1 MRISWNFSVTL
12 FSINCILMRNLH
24 LGGLSIALALLAAAC
39 APKQK
44 QTGSPDPAFANYVK
58 AYTGGVVSDGTAIRV
73 ELATPVPMDKQ
84 TDGLFSFK
92 PALKGSERWLSPTVV
107 EFVPEEWK
115 SGTVYEG
122 SFRVDKVLPV
132 VESQCKVFPF
142 RIQAAPRTAALSI
155 DGITIRDG
163 ARVQG
168 TITLSVPAPQED
180 ITVTVDPSAAVTLL
194 GDGTRYHFE
203 TAAIERSTSDTPV
216 TVTVKVKDFDK
227 EVSRKTYIPASGGFK
242 VIDARVIRGEN
253 PCVEVRFSEPL
264 AATASREGLIELSGV
279 TRQNIDIQD
288 NCARVYFDANPQDDL
303 TLNVHQGVQSTGG
316 LALAEGFRM
325 DLPSTDPA
333 PAVTIPIEGSI
344 LPDDSKLVLPFRAVN
359 LSAVDLRVIKIYE
372 DNVLL
377 FLQENSLDG
386 HSELRRVGRVV
397 YSRQI
402 PLTDDGLRD
411 PHTWNEY
418 NVDLSG
424 MFRQEPGAIYR
435 ITLSFRQE
443 YSLYGGKKAPSM
455 LPVQSGKPTPE
466 QEAEWDVQNSY
477 WWDNY
482 MDWEQY
488 EWEDRDNPEKPSYY
502 MDDDRFPSINLLASN
517 LGLLAQY
524 ADGNTLW
531 VAATDLNNAKP
542 EAGVDLEVYDFQLQ
556 RIGRN
561 RTDGQGLAEVDLTRK
576 PFILLAR
583 KGGATGY
590 LRLADGYE
598 KSLSRFDVGGQTVS
612 KGLKGFI
619 YGERGV
625 WRPGDTLHV
634 AMILADKAGRL
645 PEGHPATLE
654 LYTPEGQ
661 FYTRMV
667 STGQDGFYTFPVATS
682 SEDPTGWWNAY
693 VKVGGS
699 AFHKSLHIETI
710 KPNRLKVN
718 LELPGEILQGGSRN
732 TARIASSWLTGVPA
746 SGLKASATMTLSKGP
761 ATFKGFD
768 GYTFRNPASE
778 FESSEFSLF
787 ETTLD
792 GDGNAETAF
801 NLPAAQDAPGM
812 LQAFIVTSVLESGGD
827 ESFTTQTV
835 PYSPFPAYVGVK
847 FPTDGDLETDKD
859 NTVRVAVV
867 NAAGERL
874 SGRQLEYRVFKTDWS
889 WWWDNN
895 PYEVAG
901 YVNGRRAKPVAS
913 GILTS
918 GSQDVTF
925 NLRAAEA
932 DWGRYLVV
940 VRDVEGGHMAG
951 KAVVI
956 DWPAYRG
963 RSGRED
969 PNALTMLTFA
979 ADKDSYR
986 AGDKAKV
993 YIPAAR
999 GGQALVSL
1007 ENAAGVLS
1015 REWVST
1021 DSAKDTPYTFTVT
1034 PEMAPNFYV
1043 HITLV
1048 QPYENTEDGQPLRL
1062 YGVKRILVENPA
1074 SHLEPVIKVADTVAP
1089 EKTFTIQV
1097 NEKSGKPMTYT
1108 LAVVDEGLLDLTA
1121 FKTPSPWDAMYRTEA
1136 LGVRT
1141 WDLYDEVIGA
1151 FAGRF
1156 SPMLSIGGDQEN
1168 IRAARKD
1175 NRFNPVVKF
1184 LGPFTLQKGT
1194 GKHEVKLPMYVG
1206 SLRVMVVA
1214 GHEGAY
1220 GNAATTVT
1228 VKSPLMILASLPR
1241 QVAAGEKVTL
1251 PVNVFA
1257 LDDQVKDVKVTVK
1270 AEGALQADGAT
1281 TETTHFDKA
1290 GDNVVRFA
1298 LNTAG
1303 EGAAKVTVTA
1313 EGGSRKTS
1321 ETIDIQVVNPNPE
1334 TVTIRQERLEPGKT
1348 VSFDA
1353 GAGSTLELA
1362 GFPAVDAAGLYR
1374 TMKNYP
1380 YNCTEQLSARG
1391 LTMLHLLPQLSEADS
1406 QEARELIPTL
1416 IHQLY
1421 ARQRNDGGF
1430 SYWNGG
1436 NTSDTWASSMA
1447 GQFLAEA
1454 AAAGFEVQKD
1464 VLGNWK
1470 RFQNN
1475 LSQAYRFAGNAVFSQ
1490 LDECYRLYTLAVAGE
1505 PANAAMNRLKETGK
1519 LEGRAEW
1526 MLAAAYAVSGK
1537 VKTAQEIVDKGAATT
1552 GEYGGSDFTFGSSLR
1567 DKTVLLQVLAL
1578 TDNLS
1583 QALPTALEVAEEIN
1597 KGWYST
1603 QEAAFAAVAMDRLFA
1618 KVGTQAV
1625 KATVGDQEV
1634 VSAKSVYSQPVSGRI
1649 TVKNTSDGLLYVTLT
1664 TVGRAPV
1671 GVTVPAEAHGLQVSV
1686 TYKDA
1691 SGKELRPTTIPQG
1704 TEFSA
1709 VVKVTNPTQ
1718 ADYRSLVLS
1727 ERIAS
1732 GWEILNDRLRMGDAS
1747 AGASDHR
1754 DIRDDRC
1761 DWFFDLG
1768 RGASKTFT
1776 LKLRAAYEGSYILP
1790 AITCSA
1796 MYNPH
1801 VAANTESRTTAV
1813 TR

>member
-1 MRISWNFSVTL
+1 MWAI
-12 FSINCILMRNLH
+12 
-24 LGGLSIALALLAAAC
+24 LALSAALLAAC
-39 APKQK
+39 APKGAE
-44 QTGSPDPAFANYVK
+44 TLDPAFANYVK

-73 ELATPVPMDKQ
+73 ELATPVPMDRQ

-92 PALKGSERWLSPTVV
+92 PALQGSERWLSPTVV
-107 EFVPEEWK
+107 EFVPDGWK

-122 SFRVDKVLPV
+122 SFQVGKVLPV
-132 VESQCKVFPF
+132 QESQCKVFPF
-142 RIQAAPRTAALSI
+142 RIQVAPHAAALSL

-163 ARVQG
+163 ARLQG
-168 TITLSVPAPQED
+168 AITLSVPVAKED
-180 ITVTVDPSAAVTLL
+180 ITLTVDPSAPVTLS
-194 GDGTRYHFE
+194 GEGTQYHFE
-203 TAAIERSTSDTPV
+203 AGPFDRSTADTPV
-216 TVTVKVKDFDK
+216 KVTLKVKDFDQ
-227 EVSRKTYIPASGGFK
+227 EVSRKTYIPAAGGFK
-242 VIDARVIRGEN
+242 VIDTRVVRGEN
-253 PCVEVRFSEPL
+253 PHVEVRFSEPL
-264 AATASREGLIELSGV
+264 AATASREGLIELDGV
-279 TRQNIDIQD
+279 VRQTIDIQD
-288 NCARVYFDANPQDDL
+288 NVARVYFEADPREDL
-303 TLNVHQGVQSTGG
+303 ALRVHQGVRSADGQ
-316 LALAEGFRM
+316 ALAEGFRM

-333 PAVTIPIEGSI
+333 PAVTIPIDGTI

-377 FLQENSLDG
+377 FLQENSLAG
-386 HSELRRVGRVV
+386 TSELRRVGRVV

-402 PLTDDGLRD
+402 PLTDDGVRD
-411 PHTWNEY
+411 PHAWNDY
-418 NVDLSG
+418 SVDLSG
-424 MFRQEPGAIYR
+424 LFRQEPGAIYR

-466 QEAEWDVQNSY
+466 EEAVWDVQNTY

-488 EWEDRDNPEKPSYY
+488 DWEDRDNPETPSYY
-502 MDDDRFPSINLLASN
+502 MDDDRFPSINPLSSN

-531 VAATDLNNAKP
+531 AAATDLGDAKP
-542 EAGVDLEVYDFQLQ
+542 ASGVDLEVYDFQLQ
-556 RIGRN
+556 RIGKG
-561 RTDGQGLAEVDLTRK
+561 RTDGKGLAQIDLPRK
-576 PFILLAR
+576 PFILLGR
-583 KGGATGY
+583 KGKTTGY

-598 KSLSRFDVGGQTVS
+598 KSMSRFDVGGQTVS

-634 AMILADKAGRL
+634 TMILADKAERL
-645 PEGHPATLE
+645 PEGHPASLE

-667 STGQDGFYTFPVATS
+667 STGQDGFYTFPIVTS
-682 SEDPTGWWNAY
+682 ADDPTGWWNAY

-699 AFHKSLHIETI
+699 AFHKSLHIATV

-718 LELPGEILQGGSRN
+718 LELPGDILQGGARN
-732 TARIASSWLTGVPA
+732 TARVSSSWLTGVPA
-746 SGLKASATMTLSKGP
+746 SGLRASATMTLSKGP
-761 ATFKGFD
+761 ATFKGFE
-768 GYTFRNPASE
+768 GYTFRNPASS
-778 FESSEFSLF
+778 FENSEYSLF

-792 GDGNAETAF
+792 SDGVAEAAF
-801 NLPAAQDAPGM
+801 TLPAAQDAPGL

-847 FPTDGDLETDKD
+847 LPAGELETDKD
-859 NTVRVAVV
+859 NTVQVAVV
-867 NAAGERL
+867 DAQGARL
-874 SGRQLEYRVFKTDWS
+874 SGRELEYRVFKTEWS
-889 WWWDNN
+889 WWWDND
-895 PYEVAG
+895 PDQLAG
-901 YVNGRRAKPVAS
+901 YVNGRNAKPVAS
-913 GILTS
+913 GKLTS

-940 VRDVEGGHMAG
+940 VRDVAGGHIAG
-951 KAVVI
+951 QTVVI
-956 DWPAYRG
+956 DWPAYKG

-969 PNALTMLTFA
+969 PSALSMLTFA

-986 AGDKAKV
+986 AGEKAKV
-993 YIPAAR
+993 YIPAAQ

-1007 ENAAGVLS
+1007 ENAAGVLA

-1021 DSAKDTPYTFTVT
+1021 DASKDTPYTFTVT

-1048 QPYENTEDGQPLRL
+1048 RPYEASEGGQPLRL
-1062 YGVKRILVENPA
+1062 YGVKRLLVENPD
-1074 SHLEPVIKVADTVAP
+1074 SHLEPVVKVSDTVAP
-1089 EKTFTIQV
+1089 EEAFTVQV
-1097 NEKSGKPMTYT
+1097 SEKSGKPMTYT

-1121 FKTPSPWDAMYRTEA
+1121 FKTPSPWDAMYQTEA
-1136 LGVRT
+1136 LGVKT

-1151 FAGRF
+1151 YAGRF

-1175 NRFNPVVKF
+1175 NRFNPVVQF
-1184 LGPFTLQKGT
+1184 LGPFTLAKGT
-1194 GKHEVKLPMYVG
+1194 GKHDIKLPMYVG

-1214 GHEGAY
+1214 GHDGAY
-1220 GNAATTVT
+1220 GNAAKTVT
-1228 VKSPLMILASLPR
+1228 VKSPLMVLATLPR
-1241 QVAAGEKVTL
+1241 QIAAGENVVL

-1257 LDDQVKDVKVTVK
+1257 LDDKVKDVKVTVK

-1298 LNTAG
+1298 LKTAG
-1303 EGAAKVTVTA
+1303 EGGAKVTVTA

-1334 TVTIRQERLEPGKT
+1334 TVTIRQAKLAAGES

-1353 GAGSTLELA
+1353 DGSSTLSLA
-1362 GFPAVDAAGLYR
+1362 GFPAVDAAGLFR

-1380 YNCTEQLSARG
+1380 YNCTEQISARG

-1406 QEARELIPTL
+1406 EEARELIPGL

-1421 ARQRNDGGF
+1421 ARQRSDGGF
-1430 SYWNGG
+1430 SYWSGG
-1436 NTSDTWASSMA
+1436 NNSDTWASSMA

-1464 VLGNWK
+1464 VIGNWK
-1470 RFQNN
+1470 RFQTN
-1475 LSQAYRFAGNAVFSQ
+1475 LSQAYRLAGTAVFSQ
-1490 LDECYRLYTLAVAGE
+1490 LDECYRLYSLAVAGA
-1505 PANAAMNRLKETGK
+1505 PANAAMNRLKESGK

-1537 VKTAQEIVDKGAATT
+1537 VKTAQELVAKGSAST
-1552 GEYGGSDFTFGSSLR
+1552 GEYGFADFTYGSSLR
-1567 DKTVLLQVLAL
+1567 DKAVVLQVLAL
-1578 TDNLS
+1578 SDDLA
-1583 QALPTALEVAEEIN
+1583 QALPAALEVAEYIN
-1597 KGWYST
+1597 KGYYST
-1603 QEAAFAAVAMDRLFA
+1603 QEAAFAAMAMDRLFA
-1618 KVGTQAV
+1618 KVGAQAV
-1625 KATVGDQEV
+1625 KAQVGGQDV
-1634 VSAKSVYSQPVSGRI
+1634 VSAKSVYAQPVSGRV
-1649 TVKNTSDGLLYVTLT
+1649 TAKNTGDGTLYVTLT
-1664 TVGRAPV
+1664 SVSRAPA

-1686 TYKDA
+1686 VYQDA
-1691 SGKELRPTTIPQG
+1691 SGKALKATSIPQG
-1704 TEFSA
+1704 TEFKA
-1709 VVKVTNPTQ
+1709 IVKVTNPTA

-1727 ERIAS
+1727 ERVPS

-1747 AGASDHR
+1747 EGAADYR

-1761 DWFFDLG
+1761 DWFFDLPH
-1768 RGASKTFT
+1768 GAAKTFT
-1776 LKLRAAYEGSYILP
+1776 LKLRAAYEGSYTLP

-1796 MYNPH
+1796 MYNPQ
-1801 VAANTESRTTAV
+1801 VSANTESKTTAV

>member
-1 MRISWNFSVTL
+1 MRRIRLW
-12 FSINCILMRNLH
+12 
-24 LGGLSIALALLAAAC
+24 ALLALSAAFVAAC
-39 APKQK
+39 APKGAE
-44 QTGSPDPAFANYVK
+44 TLDPAFANYVK

-107 EFVPEEWK
+107 EFVPDEWK

-122 SFRVDKVLPV
+122 AFQVGKVLPV
-132 VESQCKVFPF
+132 AESQCQVFPF
-142 RIQAAPRTAALSI
+142 RIQAAPRTAALSV

-163 ARVQG
+163 ARLQG
-168 TITLSVPAPQED
+168 TVTLSVPAAKED
-180 ITVTVDPSAAVTLL
+180 ITLTVDPSAPVTLA
-194 GDGTRYHFE
+194 GEGTQYHFE
-203 TAAIERSTSDTPV
+203 AGPIERSTADTPV

-227 EVSRKTYIPASGGFK
+227 EVSRKTYIPAAGGFK
-242 VIDARVIRGEN
+242 VIDTRVLRGEN

-264 AATASREGLIELSGV
+264 SPTASREGLIELSGV
-279 TRQNIDIQD
+279 LRQTIDIQD
-288 NCARVYFDANPQDDL
+288 NIARVYFDANPQDDL
-303 TLNVHQGVQSTGG
+303 ALTVHQGVRSTDGKT
-316 LALAEGFRM
+316 LAEGFRM

-333 PAVTIPIEGSI
+333 PAVTIPIDGTI

-377 FLQENSLDG
+377 FLQENSLAG
-386 HSELRRVGRVV
+386 YSELRRVGRVV

-402 PLTDDGLRD
+402 PLTADNTRD
-411 PHTWNEY
+411 PHAWNDY
-418 NVDLSG
+418 SVDLSG
-424 MFRQEPGAIYR
+424 LFKQEPGAIYR

-466 QEAEWDVQNSY
+466 EEAVWDVQNSY

-502 MDDDRFPSINLLASN
+502 MIDDRIPSINLLSSN
-517 LGLLAQY
+517 LGLLAQH

-531 VAATDLNNAKP
+531 VAATDLSDAQP
-542 EAGVDLEVYDFQLQ
+542 ESGVDLEVYDYQLQ
-556 RIGRN
+556 RIGKG
-561 RTDGQGLAEVDLTRK
+561 RTDGKGLAQVDLPRK
-576 PFILLAR
+576 PFILLGR
-583 KGGATGY
+583 KGKDTGY

-598 KSLSRFDVGGQTVS
+598 KSMSRFDVGGQTLS

-634 AMILADKAGRL
+634 TMILADKAERL

-667 STGQDGFYTFPVATS
+667 STGQDGFYTFPIATS

-699 AFHKSLHIETI
+699 AFHKSLHIETV

-718 LELPGEILQGGSRN
+718 LELPGEILQGGARN
-732 TARIASSWLTGVPA
+732 TARVTSSWLTGVPA
-746 SGLKASATMTLSKGP
+746 SGLKASATMTLSKAP

-768 GYTFRNPASE
+768 GYTFRNPASS
-778 FESSEFSLF
+778 FENSEYSLF
-787 ETTLD
+787 DTTLD
-792 GDGNAETAF
+792 GNGYSEVAF
-801 NLPAAQDAPGM
+801 NLPAAQDAPGL

-847 FPTDGDLETDKD
+847 LPAGDLETDKD
-859 NTVRVAVV
+859 NTVQVAVV
-867 NAAGERL
+867 DATGARLAGRE
-874 SGRQLEYRVFKTDWS
+874 LEYRVFKTEWS

-895 PYEVAG
+895 PSELAG
-901 YVNGRRAKPVAS
+901 YVNGRNAKPVAS
-913 GILTS
+913 GKLTS

-940 VRDVEGGHMAG
+940 VRDVAGGHIAG
-951 KAVVI
+951 QTVVI
-956 DWPAYRG
+956 DWPAYKG

-969 PNALTMLTFA
+969 PSALSMLTFA

-993 YIPAAR
+993 YIPAAQ

-1007 ENAAGVLS
+1007 ENAAGVIA
-1015 REWVST
+1015 REWVAT
-1021 DSAKDTPYTFTVT
+1021 DASKDTPYTFTVT

-1048 QPYENTEDGQPLRL
+1048 RPYEASEGGQPLRL
-1062 YGVKRILVENPA
+1062 YGVKRLLVENPA

-1089 EKTFTIQV
+1089 EEAFTVQV
-1097 NEKSGKPMTYT
+1097 NEKSGKAMTYT
-1108 LAVVDEGLLDLTA
+1108 LAIVDEGLLDLTA

-1136 LGVRT
+1136 LGVKT

-1194 GKHEVKLPMYVG
+1194 GKHEIKLPMYVG

-1214 GHEGAY
+1214 GHDGAY

-1228 VKSPLMILASLPR
+1228 VKSPLMVLASLPR
-1241 QVAAGEKVTL
+1241 QIAAGEKVTL

-1257 LDDQVKDVKVTVK
+1257 LDDKVKDVKVTVK
-1270 AEGALQADGAT
+1270 AEGALQADGPT

-1298 LNTAG
+1298 LNTNG
-1303 EGAAKVTVTA
+1303 EGSAKVTVTA

-1334 TVTIRQERLEPGKT
+1334 TVTVRQAKLAAGES

-1353 GAGSTLELA
+1353 EGNSTLSLA
-1362 GFPAVDAAGLYR
+1362 GFPAVDAAGLFK

-1380 YNCTEQLSARG
+1380 YSCSEQLSAKG

-1406 QEARELIPTL
+1406 QEARELIPGI

-1421 ARQRNDGGF
+1421 ARQRSDGGF
-1430 SYWNGG
+1430 SYWSGG
-1436 NTSDTWASSMA
+1436 NVSDSWASSMA
-1447 GQFLAEA
+1447 GQFLSEA

-1464 VLGNWK
+1464 VLTNWQ
-1470 RFQNN
+1470 RFQTN
-1475 LSQAYRFAGNAVFSQ
+1475 LSQAYRLAGNAAFSQ
-1490 LDECYRLYTLAVAGE
+1490 LDECYRLYTLAVAGA
-1505 PANAAMNRLKETGK
+1505 PANAAMNRLKESGK

-1537 VKTAQEIVDKGAATT
+1537 VKTAQEIVAKGAAST
-1552 GEYGGSDFTFGSSLR
+1552 GEYGAADFTYGSSLR
-1567 DKTVLLQVLAL
+1567 DKAVVLQVLAL
-1578 TDNLS
+1578 SDDLA
-1583 QALPTALEVAEEIN
+1583 QALPAALEVAEYIN
-1597 KGWYST
+1597 KGYYST
-1603 QEAAFAAVAMDRLFA
+1603 QEAAFAAMGMDRLFA
-1618 KVGTQAV
+1618 KVGSQAV
-1625 KATVGDQEV
+1625 KAQVGGQDV
-1634 VSAKSVYSQPVSGRI
+1634 VSAKSVYTQPVSGRV
-1649 TVKNTSDGLLYVTLT
+1649 TAKNTGDGVLYVTLT
-1664 TVGRAPV
+1664 SVSRAPV
-1671 GVTVPAEAHGLQVSV
+1671 GVTVPAEAHGLQISAA
-1686 TYKDA
+1686 YKDA
-1691 SGKELRPTTIPQG
+1691 SGKDLKATSIPQG
-1704 TEFSA
+1704 TEFKA
-1709 VVKVTNPTQ
+1709 IVKVTNPTT
-1718 ADYRSLVLS
+1718 ADYRSLALS
-1727 ERIAS
+1727 ERVPS

-1747 AGASDHR
+1747 EGAADFR

-1761 DWFFDLG
+1761 DWFFDLPH
-1768 RGASKTFT
+1768 GASKTFT

-1796 MYNPH
+1796 MYNPQ
-1801 VAANTESRTTAV
+1801 VSANTESKTTAV

>member
-1 MRISWNFSVTL
+1 MRRFRAW
-12 FSINCILMRNLH
+12 
-24 LGGLSIALALLAAAC
+24 ALLALSAALLAAC
-39 APKQK
+39 APKK
-44 QTGSPDPAFANYVK
+44 GAETLDPAFANYVK

-73 ELATPVPMDKQ
+73 ELASPVPMDKQ
-84 TDGLFSFK
+84 TDGLFSFR
-92 PALKGSERWLSPTVV
+92 PSLSGQERWLSPTVV
-107 EFVPEEWK
+107 EFVPDSWK

-122 SFRVDKVLPV
+122 SFHVDKVLPV
-132 VESQCKVFPF
+132 TESQCKVFPF
-142 RIQAAPRTAALSI
+142 RVQAAPHTAALNL

-163 ARVQG
+163 ARLQG
-168 TITLSVPAPQED
+168 TVTTSVPVAEDD
-180 ITVTVDPSAAVTLL
+180 ITVTVNPEAAVALS
-194 GDGTRYHFE
+194 GDGTVFHFE
-203 TAAIERSTSDTPV
+203 TAPIDRSTTETPV

-227 EVSRKTYIPASGGFK
+227 EVSRKTFIPAAGGFK
-242 VIDARVIRGEN
+242 VIDTRVLRGDN
-253 PCVEVRFSEPL
+253 PCVEVRFSQPL
-264 AATASREGLIELSGV
+264 APTASREGLIELSGV
-279 TRQNIDIQD
+279 ARQTIDIQD
-288 NCARVYFDANPQDDL
+288 NIARVYFEANPQDDL
-303 TLNVHQGVQSTGG
+303 ALTVHQGVHSADGQV
-316 LALAEGFRM
+316 LAEGFRM

-333 PAVTIPIEGSI
+333 PAVTIPIDGTI

-377 FLQENSLDG
+377 FLQENSLGG

-402 PLTDDGLRD
+402 PLTEDGVRD
-411 PHTWNEY
+411 PHTWNDY
-418 NVDLSG
+418 SVDLSG
-424 MFRQEPGAIYR
+424 LFRQEPGAIYR

-466 QEAEWDVQNSY
+466 EEAKWDIQNSY

-482 MDWEQY
+482 MDWERYDWQ
-488 EWEDRDNPEKPSYY
+488 DRNNPETPSYY

-531 VAATDLNNAKP
+531 VAATDLSKATP
-542 EAGVDLEVYDFQLQ
+542 EAGVDLEVYDYQLQ
-556 RIGRN
+556 RIGKN
-561 RTDGQGLAEVDLTRK
+561 RTDGKGLAEVDLTRK

-583 KGGATGY
+583 KGKTTGY

-598 KSLSRFDVGGQTVS
+598 KSLSRFDVGGQTLS

-634 AMILADKAGRL
+634 TMILADKAQRL

-667 STGQDGFYTFPVATS
+667 STGQDGFYTFPIVTS

-699 AFHKSLHIETI
+699 AFHKSLHIETV

-718 LELPGEILQGGSRN
+718 LELPGDLLVGGTRN
-732 TARIASSWLTGVPA
+732 TARVSSSWLTGVPA
-746 SGLKASATMTLSKGP
+746 SGLKASATMTLSKGSS
-761 ATFKGFD
+761 TFKGFD
-768 GYTFRNPASE
+768 GYIFRNPASS
-778 FESSEFSLF
+778 FESSEMPLF
-787 ETTLD
+787 QTTLD
-792 GDGNAETAF
+792 NEGVAETAF
-801 NLPAAQDAPGM
+801 DLPAAKDAPGL

-847 FPTDGDLETDKD
+847 FPSGGDLETDKD
-859 NTVRVAVV
+859 NTVQVAVV

-874 SGRQLEYRVFKTDWS
+874 AGRKLEYFVFKTEWS
-889 WWWDNN
+889 WWWDND
-895 PYEVAG
+895 PDEVAG

-913 GILTS
+913 GVLTS
-918 GSQDVTF
+918 GTQDVTF

-940 VRDVEGGHMAG
+940 VRDVEGGHMTG

-956 DWPAYRG
+956 DWPAYKG

-969 PNALTMLTFA
+969 PTALSMLTFA
-979 ADKDSYR
+979 ADKESYR
-986 AGDKAKV
+986 AGEKGKV
-993 YIPAAR
+993 YIPAAK
-999 GGQALVSL
+999 GGQALVIL
-1007 ENAAGVLS
+1007 ENAAGVIS
-1015 REWVST
+1015 REWVPT
-1021 DSAKDTPYTFTVT
+1021 DAAKDTPYTFTVT

-1043 HITLV
+1043 QITLV
-1048 QPYENTEDGQPLRL
+1048 QPYENTEGGQPLRL
-1062 YGVKRILVENPA
+1062 YGVKRLFVENPA

-1089 EKTFTIQV
+1089 EETFTVQV
-1097 NEKSGKPMTYT
+1097 SEKSGKPMTYT

-1151 FAGRF
+1151 YAGRF

-1175 NRFNPVVKF
+1175 NRFNPVVQF
-1184 LGPFTLQKGT
+1184 FGPFTLNKGT
-1194 GKHEVKLPMYVG
+1194 GKHDIKLPMYVG

-1214 GHEGAY
+1214 GHDGAY
-1220 GNAATTVT
+1220 GNAAKDVI

-1241 QVAAGEKVTL
+1241 QIAAGEKVTL

-1270 AEGALQADGAT
+1270 AEGALKADGAT

-1298 LNTAG
+1298 LAANG
-1303 EGAAKVTVTA
+1303 EGSAKVTVTA

-1334 TVTIRQERLEPGKT
+1334 TVTVREAKLAAGESA
-1348 VSFDA
+1348 SFDA
-1353 GAGSTLELA
+1353 GEGSTLSLA
-1362 GFPAVDAAGLYR
+1362 GFPAVDAAGLFR
-1374 TMKNYP
+1374 TMRNYP
-1380 YNCTEQLSARG
+1380 YNCSEQISARG

-1406 QEARELIPTL
+1406 QEAREIIPTL

-1421 ARQRNDGGF
+1421 ARQRSDGGF
-1430 SYWNGG
+1430 SYWSGG
-1436 NTSDTWASSMA
+1436 TASDTWVSSMA
-1447 GQFLAEA
+1447 GQFLSEA
-1454 AAAGFEVQKD
+1454 SAAGFEVQKD
-1464 VLGNWK
+1464 VLGNWQ

-1475 LSQAYRFAGNAVFSQ
+1475 LSQAYRLAGNAAFNQ
-1490 LDECYRLYTLAVAGE
+1490 LDECYRLYTLAVAGT
-1505 PANAAMNRLKETGK
+1505 PATAAMNRLKESGK
-1519 LEGRAEW
+1519 LEGRALW

-1537 VKTAQEIVDKGAATT
+1537 VKTAQEIVDSGAATT
-1552 GEYGGSDFTFGSSLR
+1552 GEYDARDFTYGSSLR
-1567 DKTVLLQVLAL
+1567 DKAVLLQVLAL

-1583 QALPTALEVAEEIN
+1583 QALPTALEVAQEIN
-1597 KGWYST
+1597 QGWYST
-1603 QEAAFAAVAMDRLFA
+1603 QEAAFAAVAMDRLYA
-1618 KVGTQAV
+1618 KVGTQAI
-1625 KATVGDQEV
+1625 KANVAGQDV
-1634 VSAKSVYSQPVSGRI
+1634 VSAKSVYSQAVSGPV
-1649 TVKNTSDGLLYVTLT
+1649 TVKNTSDGVLYVTLT
-1664 TVGRAPV
+1664 TVGRSPV
-1671 GVTVPAEAHGLQVSV
+1671 GVTVPAEAHGLQIAV

-1691 SGKELRPTTIPQG
+1691 SGKELKATSIPQG
-1704 TEFSA
+1704 TEFTA

-1718 ADYRSLVLS
+1718 VDYRSLVLS
-1727 ERIAS
+1727 ERIPS
-1732 GWEILNDRLRMGDAS
+1732 GWEILNERLRLGDAS
-1747 AGASDHR
+1747 EGISDHR

-1761 DWFFDLG
+1761 DWFFDLA
-1768 RGASKTFT
+1768 RGASKTFNM
-1776 LKLRAAYEGSYILP
+1776 KLRAAYEGSYILP
-1790 AITCSA
+1790 TITCSA
-1796 MYNPH
+1796 MYNPQ
-1801 VAANTESRTTAV
+1801 VSANTESKTTAV
-1813 TR
+1813 IR

>member
-1 MRISWNFSVTL
+1 MHRFRLW
-12 FSINCILMRNLH
+12 
-24 LGGLSIALALLAAAC
+24 ALLALSAVLWTAC
-39 APKQK
+39 APKQGE
-44 QTGSPDPAFANYVK
+44 TLDPAFANYVK
-58 AYTGGVVSDGTAIRV
+58 AYTGGVVSDGTAVRI
-73 ELATPVPMDKQ
+73 ELASPVPMDKQ

-107 EFVPEEWK
+107 EFVPDAWK

-122 SFRVDKVLPV
+122 SFQVGKVLDV
-132 VESQCKVFPF
+132 KESQCKVFPF
-142 RIQAAPRTAALSI
+142 RIQVAPHAATLSL
-155 DGITIRDG
+155 DGFTIRDG
-163 ARVQG
+163 ARLQG
-168 TITLSVPAPQED
+168 TVTLSVPAAKED
-180 ITVTVDPSAAVTLL
+180 ITVTVDPSAPVALS
-194 GDGTRYHFE
+194 GEGTQYHFE
-203 TAAIERSTSDTPV
+203 AGPFDRSTADTPV
-216 TVTVKVKDFDK
+216 KVTLKVKDFDQ
-227 EVSRKTYIPASGGFK
+227 EVTRKTYIPAAGGFK
-242 VIDARVIRGEN
+242 VIDTRVLRGEN

-264 AATASREGLIELSGV
+264 SPTASREGLIELAGV
-279 TRQNIDIQD
+279 IRQTIDIQD
-288 NCARVYFDANPQDDL
+288 NIARVYFEADPTADL
-303 TLNVHQGVQSTGG
+303 ALTVHQGVHSADGQ
-316 LALAEGFRM
+316 ALAEGFRM
-325 DLPSTDPA
+325 ELPSTDPA
-333 PAVTIPIEGSI
+333 PAVTIPIDGTI

-377 FLQENSLDG
+377 FLQENSLEG
-386 HSELRRVGRVV
+386 YSELRRVGRVV

-402 PLTDDGLRD
+402 PLTDDGIRD
-411 PHTWNEY
+411 PHTWNDY
-418 NVDLSG
+418 SVDLSG
-424 MFRQEPGAIYR
+424 LFKQEPGAIYR

-455 LPVQSGKPTPE
+455 VPVQSGKPTSE
-466 QEAEWDVQNSY
+466 EEAKWDVQSSY

-488 EWEDRDNPEKPSYY
+488 EWEDRENPETPSYY
-502 MDDDRFPSINLLASN
+502 MVSDRFPSINLLASN

-524 ADGNTLW
+524 ADGNALW
-531 VAATDLNNAKP
+531 VAATNLSDAKP
-542 EAGVDLEVYDFQLQ
+542 DAGVDLEVYDFQLQ
-556 RIGRN
+556 RIGKG
-561 RTDGQGLAEVDLTRK
+561 RTDGKGLAQIEVSRK
-576 PFILLAR
+576 PFILLGR
-583 KGGATGY
+583 KGKTTGY

-598 KSLSRFDVGGQTVS
+598 KSMSRFDVGGQTVS

-634 AMILADKAGRL
+634 TMILADKAGHL

-667 STGQDGFYTFPVATS
+667 STGGDGFYIFPIVTS
-682 SEDPTGWWNAY
+682 ADDPTGWWNAY

-699 AFHKSLHIETI
+699 AFHKSLHIETV

-718 LELPGEILQGGSRN
+718 LELPGDILQGGARN
-732 TARIASSWLTGVPA
+732 TARVTSSWLTGVPA

-768 GYTFRNPASE
+768 GYTFRNPASS
-778 FESSEFSLF
+778 FENSEYSLF

-792 GDGNAETAF
+792 GNGYAETAF
-801 NLPAAQDAPGM
+801 NLPAAKDAPGL

-847 FPTDGDLETDKD
+847 LPEGELETDKD
-859 NTVRVAVV
+859 NTVQVAVV
-867 NAAGERL
+867 DATGARL
-874 SGRQLEYRVFKTDWS
+874 SGRELEYRVFKTEWS

-895 PYEVAG
+895 PDQLAG
-901 YVNGRRAKPVAS
+901 YVNGTNAKPVAS
-913 GILTS
+913 GKLTS
-918 GSQDVTF
+918 GAQDVTF

-940 VRDVEGGHMAG
+940 VRDVEGGHIAG
-951 KAVVI
+951 KTVVI
-956 DWPAYRG
+956 DWPAYKG

-969 PNALTMLTFA
+969 PSALSMLTFA

-986 AGDKAKV
+986 AGEKAKV
-993 YIPAAR
+993 YIPAAQ

-1007 ENAAGVLS
+1007 ENAAGVIA
-1015 REWVST
+1015 REWVAT
-1021 DSAKDTPYTFTVT
+1021 DASKDTPYTFTVT

-1048 QPYENTEDGQPLRL
+1048 RPYEASEGGQPLRL
-1062 YGVKRILVENPA
+1062 YGVKRLLVENPA
-1074 SHLEPVIKVADTVAP
+1074 SHLEPVVKVADTVAP
-1089 EKTFTIQV
+1089 EETFTVQV
-1097 NEKSGKPMTYT
+1097 SEKSGKAMTYT

-1121 FKTPSPWDAMYRTEA
+1121 FKTPSPWDAMYKTEA

-1151 FAGRF
+1151 YAGRF

-1175 NRFNPVVKF
+1175 NRFNPVVQF
-1184 LGPFTLQKGT
+1184 LGPFTLNKGT
-1194 GKHEVKLPMYVG
+1194 AKHDIKLPMYVG

-1214 GHEGAY
+1214 GHDGAY

-1228 VKSPLMILASLPR
+1228 VKSPLMVLASLPR
-1241 QVAAGEKVTL
+1241 QIAAGEKVTL

-1257 LDDQVKDVKVTVK
+1257 LDDKVKDVKVTVK
-1270 AEGALQADGAT
+1270 AEGALQADGPT

-1298 LNTAG
+1298 LNTNG
-1303 EGAAKVTVTA
+1303 EGSAKVTVTA

-1334 TVTIRQERLEPGKT
+1334 TVTVRQAKLAAGES

-1353 GAGSTLELA
+1353 DGNSTLSLA
-1362 GFPAVDAAGLYR
+1362 SFPAVDAAGLFK

-1380 YNCTEQLSARG
+1380 YNCSEQLSSKG

-1406 QEARELIPTL
+1406 QEARELIPGI

-1421 ARQRNDGGF
+1421 ARQRSDGGF
-1430 SYWNGG
+1430 SYWSGG
-1436 NTSDTWASSMA
+1436 NASDSWASSMA

-1454 AAAGFEVQKD
+1454 AAAGFEVQKGVVD
-1464 VLGNWK
+1464 NWK

-1475 LSQAYRFAGNAVFSQ
+1475 LSQAYRLAGNAAFSQ
-1490 LDECYRLYTLAVAGE
+1490 LDECYRLYTLAVAGA
-1505 PANAAMNRLKETGK
+1505 PANAAMNRLKESGK

-1537 VKTAQEIVDKGAATT
+1537 TKTAQEIVDKDVAPT
-1552 GEYGGSDFTFGSSLR
+1552 GEYGAADFTYGSSLR

-1578 TDNLS
+1578 TNNLS
-1583 QALPTALEVAEEIN
+1583 QALPTALEVADEIN

-1603 QEAAFAAVAMDRLFA
+1603 QEAAFAAVAMDRLYAKVNTQAIKA
-1618 KVGTQAV
+1618 KVGGQ
-1625 KATVGDQEV
+1625 DV
-1634 VSAKSVYSQPVSGRI
+1634 VSAKSVYSQPVNGRV
-1649 TVKNTSDGLLYVTLT
+1649 TVENTSDDVLYVTLT
-1664 TVGRAPV
+1664 TVGRTPA
-1671 GVTVPAEAHGLQVSV
+1671 GVTVPAEAHGLQIAV

-1691 SGKELRPTTIPQG
+1691 SGKELRATSIPQG
-1704 TEFSA
+1704 TEFTA

-1727 ERIAS
+1727 ERIPS

-1768 RGASKTFT
+1768 HGASKTFN
-1776 LKLRAAYEGSYILP
+1776 LKVRAAYEGSYILP

-1796 MYNPH
+1796 MYNPQ
-1801 VAANTESRTTAV
+1801 VSANTESKTTAV

>member
-1 MRISWNFSVTL
+1 MRRIRLW
-12 FSINCILMRNLH
+12 
-24 LGGLSIALALLAAAC
+24 ALLAISAAFWAAC
-39 APKQK
+39 APKGAE
-44 QTGSPDPAFANYVK
+44 TLDPAFANYVK
-58 AYTGGVVSDGTAIRV
+58 AYTGGVVNDGTAIRI

-107 EFVPEEWK
+107 EFVPDSWK

-122 SFRVDKVLPV
+122 SFQVGKVLPV
-132 VESQCKVFPF
+132 QEAQCQVFPF
-142 RIQAAPRTAALSI
+142 RVQAAPHAAALAL
-155 DGITIRDG
+155 DGVTIRDG
-163 ARVQG
+163 ARLQG
-168 TITLSVPAPQED
+168 TITLSVPAAKED
-180 ITVTVDPSAAVTLL
+180 IALTVDPAAPVTVA
-194 GDGTRYHFE
+194 GEGTQYHFE
-203 TAAIERSTSDTPV
+203 AGPFERSTADTPV
-216 TVTVKVKDFDK
+216 TITLKVKDFDK

-242 VIDARVIRGEN
+242 VIDTRVLRGQN

-264 AATASREGLIELSGV
+264 SPIASREGLIELAGAR
-279 TRQNIDIQD
+279 RQAIDIQD
-288 NCARVYFDANPQDDL
+288 NIARVYFDADPSENLAL
-303 TLNVHQGVQSTGG
+303 TVHQGVQSADGKT
-316 LALAEGFRM
+316 LAEGFRM

-333 PAVTIPIEGSI
+333 PAVTIPIDGTI

-377 FLQENSLDG
+377 FLQENSLAG
-386 HSELRRVGRVV
+386 NSELRRVGRVV

-402 PLTDDGLRD
+402 PLTDDGVRD
-411 PHTWNEY
+411 PHAWNDY
-418 NVDLSG
+418 SVDLSG
-424 MFRQEPGAIYR
+424 LFKQEPGAIYR

-466 QEAEWDVQNSY
+466 EEAVWDVQNTY

-488 EWEDRDNPEKPSYY
+488 DWKDRNNPETPSYY
-502 MDDDRFPSINLLASN
+502 MDDDRFPSINLLSSN

-531 VAATDLNNAKP
+531 VAATDLGDAKP
-542 EAGVDLEVYDFQLQ
+542 ASGVDLEVYDFQLQ
-556 RIGRN
+556 RIGKGH
-561 RTDGQGLAEVDLTRK
+561 TDGKGLAQIDLLRK
-576 PFILLAR
+576 PFILLGR
-583 KGGATGY
+583 KGKTTGY

-598 KSLSRFDVGGQTVS
+598 KSMSRFDVGGQTLS

-634 AMILADKAGRL
+634 TMILADKAGRL

-667 STGQDGFYTFPVATS
+667 STGQDGFYTFPIATS
-682 SEDPTGWWNAY
+682 SDDPTGWWNAY

-699 AFHKSLHIETI
+699 AFHKSLHIETV

-718 LELPGEILQGGSRN
+718 LELPGDILLGGARN
-732 TARIASSWLTGVPA
+732 TARVTSSWLTGVPA
-746 SGLKASATMTLSKGP
+746 SGLRASATMTLSKGP

-768 GYTFRNPASE
+768 GYTFRNPASS
-778 FESSEFSLF
+778 FENSEYSLF

-792 GDGNAETAF
+792 GNGFAETAF
-801 NLPAAQDAPGM
+801 NLPAAQDAPGL

-847 FPTDGDLETDKD
+847 LPEGDLETDKD

-867 NAAGERL
+867 DATGARL
-874 SGRQLEYRVFKTDWS
+874 SGRELEYRVFKTEWS

-895 PYEVAG
+895 PSELAG
-901 YVNGRRAKPVAS
+901 YVNGRNAKPVAS
-913 GILTS
+913 GKLTS
-918 GSQDVTF
+918 GAQDVTF

-940 VRDVEGGHMAG
+940 VRDVAGGHMAG
-951 KAVVI
+951 KTVVI
-956 DWPAYRG
+956 DWPAYKG

-969 PNALTMLTFA
+969 PSALAMLTFA
-979 ADKDSYR
+979 ADKESYR
-986 AGDKAKV
+986 AGEQAKV
-993 YIPAAR
+993 YIPAAQ

-1007 ENAAGVLS
+1007 ENAAGVIA
-1015 REWVST
+1015 REWVAT
-1021 DSAKDTPYTFTVT
+1021 DASKDTPYTFTVT

-1048 QPYENTEDGQPLRL
+1048 RPYEASEGGQPLRL
-1062 YGVKRILVENPA
+1062 YGVKRLLVENPA
-1074 SHLEPVIKVADTVAP
+1074 SHLEPVVKVADTVAP
-1089 EKTFTIQV
+1089 EEAFTIQV
-1097 NEKSGKPMTYT
+1097 SEKSGKPMTYT
-1108 LAVVDEGLLDLTA
+1108 LAIVDEGLLDLTA
-1121 FKTPSPWDAMYRTEA
+1121 FKTPSPWDAMYQTEA
-1136 LGVRT
+1136 LGVKT

-1151 FAGRF
+1151 FASRF

-1184 LGPFTLQKGT
+1184 LGPFTLQKGA

-1214 GHEGAY
+1214 GHDGAY

-1228 VKSPLMILASLPR
+1228 VKSPLMVLATLPR
-1241 QVAAGEKVTL
+1241 QIATGEKVTL

-1257 LDDQVKDVKVTVK
+1257 LDDKVKDVKVTVK
-1270 AEGALQADGAT
+1270 AEGALQTDGAT
-1281 TETTHFDKA
+1281 TETTHFDQA

-1298 LNTAG
+1298 LRATG
-1303 EGAAKVTVTA
+1303 EGSAQVTVTA

-1334 TVTIRQERLEPGKT
+1334 TVTVRQAKLTAGES

-1353 GAGSTLELA
+1353 EGNSTLALA
-1362 GFPAVDAAGLYR
+1362 SFPAVDAAGLFR

-1380 YNCTEQLSARG
+1380 YSCSEQLSSKG

-1406 QEARELIPTL
+1406 QEARELIPGI

-1421 ARQRNDGGF
+1421 ARQRSDGGF
-1430 SYWNGG
+1430 SYWSGG
-1436 NTSDTWASSMA
+1436 NASDTWASSMA

-1464 VLGNWK
+1464 VLTNWQ
-1470 RFQNN
+1470 RFQTN
-1475 LSQAYRFAGNAVFSQ
+1475 LSQAYRLAGNAVFNQ
-1490 LDECYRLYTLAVAGE
+1490 LDECYRLYTLAVAGA
-1505 PANAAMNRLKETGK
+1505 PANAAMNRLKESGK

-1537 VKTAQEIVDKGAATT
+1537 VKTAQEIVAKGVAST
-1552 GEYGGSDFTFGSSLR
+1552 GEYGYADFTYGSSLR
-1567 DKTVLLQVLAL
+1567 DKAVVLQVHAL
-1578 TDNLS
+1578 SDNLA
-1583 QALPTALEVAEEIN
+1583 QALPTALEVAEYIN
-1597 KGWYST
+1597 NGYYST
-1603 QEAAFAAVAMDRLFA
+1603 QEAAFAAMAMDRLFA
-1618 KVGTQAV
+1618 KVGSQSI
-1625 KATVGDQEV
+1625 KAQVDGKDV
-1634 VSAKSVYSQPVSGRI
+1634 VSAKSVYAQPVSGRV
-1649 TVKNTSDGLLYVTLT
+1649 TAKNTGDGTLYVTLT
-1664 TVGRAPV
+1664 SIARTPA

-1686 TYKDA
+1686 VYQDA
-1691 SGKELRPTTIPQG
+1691 SGKALKATSIPQG
-1704 TEFSA
+1704 TEFRA
-1709 VVKVTNPTQ
+1709 IVKVTNPTTT
-1718 ADYRSLVLS
+1718 DYRSLALS
-1727 ERIAS
+1727 ERVPS

-1747 AGASDHR
+1747 EGAADYR

-1761 DWFFDLG
+1761 DWFFDLPH
-1768 RGASKTFT
+1768 GASKTFT
-1776 LKLRAAYEGSYILP
+1776 LKLRAAYEGSYTLP

-1796 MYNPH
+1796 MYNPQ
-1801 VAANTESRTTAV
+1801 VSANTESQTTAV

>member
-1 MRISWNFSVTL
+1 MRRIQLWA
-12 FSINCILMRNLH
+12 LM
-24 LGGLSIALALLAAAC
+24 ALTAAFAAAC
-39 APKQK
+39 APKGAE
-44 QTGSPDPAFANYVK
+44 TLDPAFANYVK

-73 ELATPVPMDKQ
+73 ELASPVPMEKQ

-92 PALKGSERWLSPTVV
+92 PSLKGTERWLSPTVV
-107 EFVPEEWK
+107 EFVPDEWK

-122 SFRVDKVLPV
+122 TFQVAKVLPV
-132 VESQCKVFPF
+132 KESQCKAFPF
-142 RIQAAPRTAALSI
+142 RIQAAPRAAALAV
-155 DGITIRDG
+155 DGVTIRDG
-163 ARVQG
+163 ARLQG
-168 TITLSVPAPQED
+168 TITLSVPAPKED
-180 ITVTVDPSAAVTLL
+180 ITLTVDPSVPVAIS
-194 GDGTRYHFE
+194 GDGTLYHFE
-203 TAAIERSTSDTPV
+203 AGPIDRSTADTPV
-216 TVTVKVKDFDK
+216 KVTLKVKDFDQ
-227 EVSRKTYIPASGGFK
+227 EVSRKTYIPAAGGFK
-242 VIDARVIRGEN
+242 VIDTRVLRGEN

-264 AATASREGLIELSGV
+264 SPTASREGLIELSGV
-279 TRQNIDIQD
+279 VRQTVDIQD
-288 NCARVYFDANPQDDL
+288 NIARVYFDADPGEDL
-303 TLNVHQGVQSTGG
+303 ALTVNQGVRSADGQ
-316 LALAEGFRM
+316 ALSQGFRM

-333 PAVTIPIEGSI
+333 PAVTIPIDGTI

-377 FLQENSLDG
+377 FLQENSLG
-386 HSELRRVGRVV
+386 GSSELRRVGRVV

-402 PLTDDGLRD
+402 PLTDDGVRD
-411 PHTWNEY
+411 PHAWNDY

-424 MFRQEPGAIYR
+424 LFKQEPGAIYR

-466 QEAEWDVQNSY
+466 EEAEWDVQNTY

-488 EWEDRDNPEKPSYY
+488 DWEERDNPESPSYY

-524 ADGNTLW
+524 ADGNALW
-531 VAATDLNNAKP
+531 VAATDLSDAKP
-542 EAGVDLEVYDFQLQ
+542 ASGVDLEAYDFQLQ
-556 RIGRN
+556 RIGKG
-561 RTDGQGLAEVDLTRK
+561 RTDGKGLAQIDLPRK
-576 PFILLAR
+576 PFILLGR
-583 KGGATGY
+583 KGKTTGY

-598 KSLSRFDVGGQTVS
+598 NSMSRFDVGGQTLS

-634 AMILADKAGRL
+634 TMILADKAGRL

-667 STGQDGFYTFPVATS
+667 STGQDGFYTFPVVTS
-682 SEDPTGWWNAY
+682 SDDPTGWWNAY

-699 AFHKSLHIETI
+699 AFHKSLHIETV

-718 LELPGEILQGGSRN
+718 LELPGEILQGGVRN
-732 TARIASSWLTGVPA
+732 TARVTSSWLTGVPA
-746 SGLKASATMTLSKGP
+746 SGLRASATMTLSKGP
-761 ATFKGFD
+761 ASFKGFE
-768 GYTFRNPASE
+768 GYTFRNPASS
-778 FESSEFSLF
+778 FESSEYSLF

-792 GDGNAETAF
+792 GDGFAETAF
-801 NLPAAQDAPGM
+801 DLPAAKDAPGL

-835 PYSPFPAYVGVK
+835 SYSPFPAYVGVK
-847 FPTDGDLETDKD
+847 LPEGELETDKD
-859 NTVRVAVV
+859 NTVSVAVV
-867 NAAGERL
+867 DAKGARL
-874 SGRQLEYRVFKTDWS
+874 SGRELEYRVFKTEWS
-889 WWWDNN
+889 WWWDSN
-895 PYEVAG
+895 PYELAG
-901 YVNGRRAKPVAS
+901 YVNGRNAKPVAS
-913 GILTS
+913 GKLTS
-918 GSQDVTF
+918 GAQDVTF

-940 VRDVEGGHMAG
+940 VRDVAGGHIAG
-951 KAVVI
+951 KTVVI
-956 DWPAYRG
+956 DWPAYKG

-969 PNALTMLTFA
+969 PNSLSMLTFA
-979 ADKDSYR
+979 ADKESYR
-986 AGDKAKV
+986 AGEKAKV
-993 YIPAAR
+993 YIPAAK

-1007 ENAAGVLS
+1007 ENAAGVIA
-1015 REWVST
+1015 REWVAT
-1021 DSAKDTPYTFTVT
+1021 DASKDTPYTFTVT

-1048 QPYENTEDGQPLRL
+1048 RPYEASEGGQPLRL
-1062 YGVKRILVENPA
+1062 YGVKRLLVENPD
-1074 SHLEPVIKVADTVAP
+1074 SHLEPVVKVADTVAP
-1089 EKTFTIQV
+1089 EESFTVQV
-1097 NEKSGKPMTYT
+1097 SEKSGKPMTYT

-1121 FKTPSPWDAMYRTEA
+1121 FKTPSPWDAMYQTEA
-1136 LGVRT
+1136 LGVKT

-1151 FAGRF
+1151 YAGRF

-1168 IRAARKD
+1168 VRAARKD

-1184 LGPFTLQKGT
+1184 LGPFTLNKGT
-1194 GKHEVKLPMYVG
+1194 GKHDITLPMYVG

-1214 GHEGAY
+1214 GHDGAY
-1220 GNAATTVT
+1220 GNAAKTVT
-1228 VKSPLMILASLPR
+1228 VKSPLMVLVTLPR
-1241 QVAAGEKVTL
+1241 QLCAGEEVVL

-1257 LDDQVKDVKVTVK
+1257 LDDKVKDVKVTVK
-1270 AEGALQADGAT
+1270 AEGALQTDGAA

-1298 LNTAG
+1298 LKTAG

-1313 EGGSRKTS
+1313 EGGSRKTT
-1321 ETIDIQVVNPNPE
+1321 ETVDIQVVNPNPE
-1334 TVTIRQERLEPGKT
+1334 TVTIRQERIEPGKS
-1348 VSFDA
+1348 VAFDA
-1353 GAGSTLELA
+1353 GDGATLELA
-1362 GFPAVDAAGLYR
+1362 GFPAVDAAGMFR

-1380 YNCTEQLSARG
+1380 YNCTEQISARG

-1406 QEARELIPTL
+1406 EQARELIPGL

-1421 ARQRNDGGF
+1421 ARQRSDGGF
-1430 SYWNGG
+1430 SYWSGG

-1464 VLGNWK
+1464 VIGNWK

-1475 LSQAYRFAGNAVFSQ
+1475 LSQAYRLAGNAAFSQ
-1490 LDECYRLYTLAVAGE
+1490 LDECYRLYTLAVAGA
-1505 PANAAMNRLKETGK
+1505 PANAAMNRLKESGK

-1537 VKTAQEIVDKGAATT
+1537 VKTAQEVVDKDVASS
-1552 GEYGGSDFTFGSSLR
+1552 GEYGAGDFTYGSSLR
-1567 DKTVLLQVLAL
+1567 DKSVLLQVLAL
-1578 TDNLS
+1578 TDNLP
-1583 QALPTALEVAEEIN
+1583 QALPAALEVAEQIN

-1603 QEAAFAAVAMDRLFA
+1603 QEAAFAAMAMDRLFA
-1618 KVGTQAV
+1618 KVGAQAV
-1625 KATVGDQEV
+1625 KASVAGKDV
-1634 VSAKSVYSQPVSGRI
+1634 VSAKSVYSQPVSGKVD
-1649 TVKNTSDGLLYVTLT
+1649 VKNTADGLLYATMT
-1664 TVGRAPV
+1664 HIGKAPSGTPV
-1671 GVTVPAEAHGLQVSV
+1671 AAASNALKIEVS
-1686 TYKDA
+1686 YKDA
-1691 SGKELRPTTIPQG
+1691 EGKALNPAAIPQG
-1704 TEFSA
+1704 KEFTA

-1718 ADYRSLVLS
+1718 NAYTSLALS
-1727 ERIAS
+1727 ERVPS
-1732 GWEILNDRLRMGDAS
+1732 GWEILNDRLRTGVDNS
-1747 AGASDHR
+1747 GEHR

-1768 RGASKTFT
+1768 RGASKTFN
-1776 LKLRAAYEGSYILP
+1776 LKLRAAYEGVYILP

-1801 VAANTESRTTAV
+1801 VAANTASGKAAV

>member
-1 MRISWNFSVTL
+1 M
-12 FSINCILMRNLH
+12 
-24 LGGLSIALALLAAAC
+24 IALAFLAAAC
-39 APKQK
+39 TSSKQAE
-44 QTGSPDPAFANYVK
+44 TLDPAFANYVK

-73 ELATPVPMDKQ
+73 ELATPVPMEKQ

-92 PALKGSERWLSPTVV
+92 PALKGAERWLSPTVV
-107 EFVPEEWK
+107 EFVPDEWK

-122 SFRVDKVLPV
+122 SFNVDKVLPV
-132 VESQCKVFPF
+132 KESQCKVFPF
-142 RIQAAPRTAALSI
+142 RVQVAPRTAALSL
-155 DGITIRDG
+155 DGVTIRDG
-163 ARVQG
+163 ARLQG
-168 TITLSVPAPQED
+168 TITLSVPAPKED
-180 ITVTVDPSAAVTLL
+180 ITVTVDPSAAVTLS
-194 GDGTRYHFE
+194 GDGTLYHFE
-203 TAAIERSTSDTPV
+203 TAAIDRSTADIPV

-227 EVSRKTYIPASGGFK
+227 EVSRKTYIPAAGGFK
-242 VIDARVIRGEN
+242 VIDTRVLRGDN

-264 AATASREGLIELSGV
+264 APTASREGLIELSGV
-279 TRQNIDIQD
+279 VRQTIDIQD
-288 NCARVYFDANPQDDL
+288 NIARVYFEASPRDDL
-303 TLNVHQGVQSTGG
+303 VLTVSQGVRSTDGQ
-316 LALAEGFRM
+316 ALAQGFRM
-325 DLPSTDPA
+325 NLPSTDPA
-333 PAVTIPIEGSI
+333 PAVTIPIDGTI

-377 FLQENSLDG
+377 FLQENSLG
-386 HSELRRVGRVV
+386 GQSELRRVGRVV

-402 PLTDDGLRD
+402 PLTDDGVRD
-411 PHTWNEY
+411 PHTWNDY
-418 NVDLSG
+418 SVDLSG
-424 MFRQEPGAIYR
+424 LFRQEPGAIYR

-455 LPVQSGKPTPE
+455 LPVQSGKPTDE
-466 QEAEWDVQNSY
+466 EEAVWDIQNSY

-488 EWEDRDNPEKPSYY
+488 DWDDRDNPETPSYY

-524 ADGNTLW
+524 ADGNALW
-531 VAATDLNNAKP
+531 VAATDLSKATP
-542 EAGVDLEVYDFQLQ
+542 ESGVDLEVYDYQLQ

-561 RTDGQGLAEVDLTRK
+561 RTDGKGLAQVDLTRK

-583 KGGATGY
+583 KGKTTGY

-598 KSLSRFDVGGQTVS
+598 KSLSRFDVGGQTLS

-634 AMILADKAGRL
+634 TMILADKAQRL

-667 STGQDGFYTFPVATS
+667 STGQDGFYTFPIVTY

-699 AFHKSLHIETI
+699 AFHKSLHIETV

-718 LELPGEILQGGSRN
+718 LELPGDILLGGSRN

-746 SGLKASATMTLSKGP
+746 SGLRASATMTLSKGSS
-761 ATFKGFD
+761 TFKGFD
-768 GYTFRNPASE
+768 GYVFRNPASS
-778 FESSEFSLF
+778 FETSEMQLF

-792 GDGNAETAF
+792 NDGTAETAF
-801 NLPAAQDAPGM
+801 NLPAAKDAPGM

-847 FPTDGDLETDKD
+847 FPSDGDLETDKD
-859 NTVRVAVV
+859 NTVQVAVV
-867 NAAGERL
+867 DASGNRL
-874 SGRQLEYRVFKTDWS
+874 AGRQLEYRVFKTEWS

-895 PYEVAG
+895 PDEVAG

-913 GILTS
+913 GVLTS
-918 GSQDVTF
+918 GTQDVTF

-940 VRDVEGGHMAG
+940 VRDVEGGHMTG
-951 KAVVI
+951 KSVVI
-956 DWPAYRG
+956 DWPAYKG

-969 PNALTMLTFA
+969 PSSLSMLTFA

-986 AGDKAKV
+986 AGEKAKV
-993 YIPAAR
+993 YIPAAK
-999 GGQALVSL
+999 GGQALVCL
-1007 ENAAGVLS
+1007 ENAAGVIS

-1043 HITLV
+1043 QITLV
-1048 QPYENTEDGQPLRL
+1048 QPYENTEGGQPLRL
-1062 YGVKRILVENPA
+1062 YGVKRLFVENPA
-1074 SHLEPVIKVADTVAP
+1074 SHLEPVVKVADTVAP
-1089 EKTFTIQV
+1089 EEAFTV
-1097 NEKSGKPMTYT
+1097 EVSEKSGKAMTYT

-1121 FKTPSPWDAMYRTEA
+1121 FKTPSPWDAMYQTEA

-1151 FAGRF
+1151 YAGRF

-1184 LGPFTLQKGT
+1184 LGPFTLNKGT
-1194 GKHEVKLPMYVG
+1194 GKHEIKLPMYVG

-1214 GHEGAY
+1214 GHDGAY
-1220 GNAATTVT
+1220 GNAAKTVT

-1241 QVAAGEKVTL
+1241 QIAAGEKVTL

-1257 LDDQVKDVKVTVK
+1257 LDDKVKDVKVTVK

-1298 LNTAG
+1298 LATSG
-1303 EGAAKVTVTA
+1303 EGSAKVTVTA

-1334 TVTIRQERLEPGKT
+1334 TVTIREEKLEPGKT
-1348 VSFDA
+1348 VAFDA

-1362 GFPAVDAAGLYR
+1362 GFPAVDAAGMFR

-1380 YNCTEQLSARG
+1380 YNCTEQISARG

-1406 QEARELIPTL
+1406 QQAREIIPTL

-1421 ARQRNDGGF
+1421 ARQRSDGGF
-1430 SYWNGG
+1430 SYWTGG
-1436 NTSDTWASSMA
+1436 NSSDTWASSMA

-1454 AAAGFEVQKD
+1454 SAAGFEVQKGVVD
-1464 VLGNWK
+1464 NWK

-1475 LSQAYRFAGNAVFSQ
+1475 LSQAYRLAGNAVFSQ
-1490 LDECYRLYTLAVAGE
+1490 LDECYRLYSLAAAGA
-1505 PANAAMNRLKETGK
+1505 PSNAAMNRLKESGK

-1526 MLAAAYAVSGK
+1526 MLAAAYAASGK
-1537 VKTAQEIVDKGAATT
+1537 VKTAQEIVDKGAETT
-1552 GEYGGSDFTFGSSLR
+1552 GEYDGRDFTFGSSLR

-1583 QALPTALEVAEEIN
+1583 QALPTALEVAQEIN

-1603 QEAAFAAVAMDRLFA
+1603 QEAAFAAMAMDRLFA

-1625 KATVGDQEV
+1625 KANVAGQDV
-1634 VSAKSVYSQPVSGRI
+1634 VSAKSVYSQPVSGPV
-1649 TVKNTSDGLLYVTLT
+1649 TVKNTSDGVLYVTLT
-1664 TVGRAPV
+1664 TVGRTPA
-1671 GVTVPAEAHGLQVSV
+1671 GVTVPAEAHGLQIAV

-1691 SGKELRPTTIPQG
+1691 SGKELKATSIPQG
-1704 TEFSA
+1704 TEFTA

-1727 ERIAS
+1727 ERIPS
-1732 GWEILNDRLRMGDAS
+1732 GWEILNDRLRRGDAS
-1747 AGASDHR
+1747 EGAVDHR

-1768 RGASKTFT
+1768 RGASKTFN
-1776 LKLRAAYEGSYILP
+1776 LKLRAAYEGSYTLP

-1796 MYNPH
+1796 MYNPQ
-1801 VAANTESRTTAV
+1801 VAANTESKTTAV